1 MPWRDISQVEDTMG
15 RDASWGALRDSVLSL
30 IVPDGED
37 RERVRGFRLRVEREL
52 TERLVNADFRAVAEV
67 HGSAAR
73 ETWLAGEW
81 DVDVFVILDGGY
93 GREVLPE
100 ILGVVKE
107 YVGEGWVEAYAEH
120 PYVKA
125 DVSGFSVEFIPCFR
139 VDPGEGLVSSTDRTP
154 LHTEFVKDRLIPGM
168 RDEVRLLKKFMKGVG
183 VYGAEVK
190 VGGFSG
196 YLCELL
202 VIHLGSF
209 EAVLERAATW
219 ERGETLDP
227 LGGSDVMALRERFGD
242 PLIVP
247 DPVDPG
253 RNVASAVSETS
264 FWTLTA
270 AARAFLTEPKRVFFF
285 PEEAQV
291 DVHRLL
297 EDVRGR
303 DYSLLF
309 VVVED
314 GDVEV
319 PDVLWG
325 QLQKSLKAISGFL
338 GVADFQVMRS
348 TVWSDEASRHVLVF
362 ELEEAVLPGVVRR
375 MGPPVR
381 MEDSSQR
388 FVEAHAGTDDT
399 VSGPW
404 IEGERWLVEVRRPE
418 PEARRLL
425 AQALE
430 DGGRDIGVSRGIGE
444 RMRRG
449 FSVLVGDEIDEYL
462 DAEFAIFLD
471 GFLRGRPGWLD

>member
-1 MPWRDISQVEDTMG
+1 MG
-15 RDASWGALRDSVLSL
+15 RDVSWGALRDSVLGL
-30 IVPDGED
+30 IVPDGGE
-37 RERVRGFRLRVEREL
+37 RERVRGFRLRVEGEL
-52 TERLVNADFRAVAEV
+52 TERLVDAGFRAVAEV
-67 HGSAAR
+67 HGSVAR
-73 ETWLAGEW
+73 GTWLAGEL
-81 DVDVFVILDGGY
+81 DIDVFVVLDGGY
-93 GREVLPE
+93 GRGVLPE
-100 ILGVVKE
+100 VLGVVKE

-125 DVSGFSVEFIPCFR
+125 DVDGFSVEFVPCFR
-139 VDPGEGLVSSTDRTP
+139 VDPGEGLVSATDRTP
-154 LHTEFVKDRLIPGM
+154 LHTEFVKDRLAPGM
-168 RDEVRLLKKFMKGVG
+168 RDEVRLLKRFMKGVG

-209 EAVLERAATW
+209 EAVLERAAAW
-219 ERGETLDP
+219 ERGEALDP
-227 LGGSDVMALRERFGD
+227 LGGSDAEALRERFGD
-242 PLIVP
+242 PLVVP

-270 AARAFLTEPKRVFFF
+270 AARAFLEEPRRVFFF
-285 PEEAQV
+285 PEEAV
-291 DVHRLL
+291 VEVHRLL

-303 DYSLLF
+303 DSSLLF

-325 QLQKSLKAISGFL
+325 QLYKSVRAISGFL
-338 GVADFQVMRS
+338 GNADFRVMRS

-375 MGPPVR
+375 MGPPVG
-381 MEDSSQR
+381 MEGSGRR
-388 FVEAHAGTDDT
+388 FVEAHAGGDDT

-404 IEGERWLVEVRRPE
+404 IEGGRWWVEVRRPE

-425 AQALE
+425 AQALG
-430 DGGRDIGVSRGIGE
+430 DGGRDVGVSRGIAE
-444 RMRRG
+444 RVRRG
-449 FSVLVGDEIDEYL
+449 FSVLLGDEIEEYL
-462 DAEFAIFLD
+462 DAEFAVFLD